1 MREEIKSATLG
12 FLADLDVLRWNIS
25 VRLSADEISI
35 EVTGRKKTDI
45 FEISVRHNELEE
57 GQEKGYQVQMTG
69 RPRIVTADS
78 KILTNLISHDFEAAK
93 QSPSLQ
99 WIFGSE
105 AKPDRR
111 SEVRDA
117 AEGAVDALE
126 GKITPDVLLAQ
137 KIRTSVMTVSVSQF
151 IDWVRDEAAARSTGF
166 TQTQMKMVFGELK
179 AILVE
184 NGIDIEQ
191 GLGIILDAPGQEIP
205 LQQAL
210 QNSDAK
216 DWASI
221 IYVTKQMDFTRL
233 KTEGANFQSVAAVP
247 LREVIG
253 IENGNKMPVI
263 MNEADISKLKS
274 KVAFAVSATGSLQQG
289 QEGLEFLALALQL
302 VAGTLLSQDKDI
314 KTADEIKNP
323 LNHATLKKS
332 LLGKIFNT
340 KITGDAVA
348 ALRDKIQ
355 DAIGF
360 GRQGNLQ
367 IDREVLPLVMQYLVA
382 RAVARAA

>member
-1 MREEIKSATLG
+1 M
-12 FLADLDVLRWNIS
+12 
-25 VRLSADEISI
+25 
-35 EVTGRKKTDI
+35 
-45 FEISVRHNELEE
+45 
-57 GQEKGYQVQMTG
+57 
-69 RPRIVTADS
+69 
-78 KILTNLISHDFEAAK
+78 
-93 QSPSLQ
+93 
-99 WIFGSE
+99 
-105 AKPDRR
+105 
-111 SEVRDA
+111 
-117 AEGAVDALE
+117 
-126 GKITPDVLLAQ
+126 
-137 KIRTSVMTVSVSQF
+137 
-151 IDWVRDEAAARSTGF
+151 
-166 TQTQMKMVFGELK
+166 
-179 AILVE
+179 
-184 NGIDIEQ
+184 
-191 GLGIILDAPGQEIP
+191 
-205 LQQAL
+205 
-210 QNSDAK
+210 
-216 DWASI
+216 
-221 IYVTKQMDFTRL
+221 
-233 KTEGANFQSVAAVP
+233 
-247 LREVIG
+247 
-253 IENGNKMPVI
+253 I